1 MRNSYESAKAT
12 LKLNFDAILEEIDQH
27 AQTVDSRAM
36 EVAGLKEDILP
47 NICSIIEADRV
58 SC

>member
-1 MRNSYESAKAT
+1 VRNSYDSARAT
-12 LKLNFDAILEEIDQH
+12 LKLHYDAILEEIDQH

-47 NICSIIEADRV
+47 NIGSIIETDRV

>member
-1 MRNSYESAKAT
+1 MRNSYDSARAT
-12 LKLNFDAILEEIDQH
+12 LKLHYDAILEEIDQH

-47 NICSIIEADRV
+47 NIGSIIEADRV